1 MKLRSTDQ
9 VAEEKQHMFNC
20 AELLLEMFF
29 SIKSTMWTIFCNLSH
44 CFQQGD
50 KLRLGCVHERKWDVQ
65 GEGKTEG
72 GAQWY
77 HGCGVGCQLWH
88 APMAFHGFSKSIYLC
103 TCHNLSTVVR
113 QADIFN
119 TFHICNGICFKTY
132 DNEMQKYCAIFHT
145 HTALHTSLIRNN
157 S

>member
-9 VAEEKQHMFNC
+9 VAAEKQHMFNC

-50 KLRLGCVHERKWDVQ
+50 KLRLGCVRERKWDVQ
-65 GEGKTEG
+65 GEGKTEC

-88 APMAFHGFSKSIYLC
+88 APMAFQRAFTCAPVTICLQWSGKQTYSTPSIFVMVSASRLMTMKCKSI
-103 TCHNLSTVVR
+103 V
-113 QADIFN
+113 QFFI
-119 TFHICNGICFKTY
+119 HIQLYI
-132 DNEMQKYCAIFHT
+132 H
-145 HTALHTSLIRNN
+145 L
-157 S
+157 